1 MGDFI
6 SYQPTLW
13 VIIILIAI
21 FPNTDL
27 LSGIKSG
34 ALSKTIGLLILFGT
48 SISGFCYCL
57 NYLFKTPSG
66 AQIIGPGNITK
77 LVSDLLVLKYLKTNL
92 SLLQFLHC

>member
-1 MGDFI
+1 MARIERERPCICWIWDFI

-34 ALSKTIGLLILFGT
+34 ALSKTIGLLIILNRMKYYHNEINNNIEIFAIVTRLRDLVVT
-48 SISGFCYCL
+48 S
-57 NYLFKTPSG
+57 NK
-66 AQIIGPGNITK
+66 N
-77 LVSDLLVLKYLKTNL
+77 
-92 SLLQFLHC
+92 H